1 MRDEFVVAYLKCFG
15 IEAQPQSVPVVPGA
29 QRVTHDLYVFEVR
42 EVRVLLR
49 EEFGVESIFELEKSH
64 AALSDL
70 QLPAQTA
77 SQLQT
82 DCQTPAYRD

>member
-1 MRDEFVVAYLKCFG
+1 MRVEFVVTYLKCFG

-49 EEFGVESIFELEKSH
+49 GEFGV
-64 AALSDL
+64 
-70 QLPAQTA
+70 
-77 SQLQT
+77 
-82 DCQTPAYRD
+82 